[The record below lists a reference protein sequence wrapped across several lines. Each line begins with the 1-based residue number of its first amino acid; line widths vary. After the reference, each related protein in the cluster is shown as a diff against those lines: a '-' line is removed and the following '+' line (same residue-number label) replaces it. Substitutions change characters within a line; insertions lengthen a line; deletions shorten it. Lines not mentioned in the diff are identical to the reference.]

1 MKNICDDI
9 IRNIFEGL
17 IVDRDFFTVD
27 LVSTISQDFPKVI
40 SMIRINIDKM
50 HFAIKMQGFN
60 TIPV

>member
-9 IRNIFEGL
+9 ISNIFEGL
-17 IVDRDFFTVD
+17 IVDTDFFTVD

-40 SMIRINIDKM
+40 SMIWINIDKM

>member
-17 IVDRDFFTVD
+17 IVNRDFFTVD

>member
-17 IVDRDFFTVD
+17 IVNRDFFTVD

-50 HFAIKMQGFN
+50 HFDCKMQGFN